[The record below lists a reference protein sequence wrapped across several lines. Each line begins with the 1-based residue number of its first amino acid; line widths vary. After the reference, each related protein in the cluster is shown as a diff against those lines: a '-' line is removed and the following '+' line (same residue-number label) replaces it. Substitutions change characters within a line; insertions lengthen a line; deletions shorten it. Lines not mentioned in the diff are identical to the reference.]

1 MPDFSRRST
10 LPEIMDDFSL
20 QHQEID
26 PVLKELE
33 VINKLLGGFS
43 VFYHAFKKIKLAN
56 GDLICDWGC
65 GGGDS
70 LLALRN
76 RFKKKNLN
84 LKYLGLD
91 ATKTAVEFAKH
102 HHLNYQ
108 EITFKEVD
116 VLKEKFEEN
125 QYNVVISSL
134 FTHHFEDEDW
144 IKLIQRMVFSAK
156 KAVIINDLHRHPLAY
171 YSIAFLTQIFSKS
184 YMVKHDSKV
193 SVLRSFKR
201 QELKNL
207 LALAGVKNYTIK
219 WMWAFRW
226 QIIIYK

>member
-33 VINKLLGGFS
+33 VINKLLGGFG
-43 VFYHAFKKIKLAN
+43 VFYNAFKKIKLTN

-76 RFKKKNLN
+76 HFKKKNLD
-84 LKYLGLD
+84 LEYLGLD

-116 VLKEKFEEN
+116 VLKETFEEN

-144 IKLIQRMVFSAK
+144 IKLVQRMVFSAK

-171 YSIAFLTQIFSKS
+171 YSIALLTQIFSKS

-201 QELKNL
+201 QELRNL
-207 LALAGVKNYTIK
+207 LALAGVKNYNIK

>member
-1 MPDFSRRST
+1 MELYFFHLNIIAFVKVKEEEMILADALKNT
-10 LPEIMDDFSL
+10 LQKTREMLGGNF
-20 QHQEID
+20 D
-26 PVLKELE
+26 PADPIFISLKEELE
-33 VINKLLGGFS
+33 RL
-43 VFYHAFKKIKLAN
+43 
-56 GDLICDWGC
+56 
-65 GGGDS
+65 
-70 LLALRN
+70 
-76 RFKKKNLN
+76 FKKKNLN

>member
-1 MPDFSRRST
+1 MALNTQYRT
-10 LPEIMDDFSL
+10 EEPEIMDDFSL

-144 IKLIQRMVFSAK
+144 TELRKQAHQILSPARLFGMNVTAELLLKLEKDTQLSKDEMKHLVSDIVDQIQRSGK
-156 KAVIINDLHRHPLAY
+156 IIRD
-171 YSIAFLTQIFSKS
+171 Q
-184 YMVKHDSKV
+184 VKRLEK
-193 SVLRSFKR
+193 
-201 QELKNL
+201 E
-207 LALAGVKNYTIK
+207 
-219 WMWAFRW
+219 
-226 QIIIYK
+226 